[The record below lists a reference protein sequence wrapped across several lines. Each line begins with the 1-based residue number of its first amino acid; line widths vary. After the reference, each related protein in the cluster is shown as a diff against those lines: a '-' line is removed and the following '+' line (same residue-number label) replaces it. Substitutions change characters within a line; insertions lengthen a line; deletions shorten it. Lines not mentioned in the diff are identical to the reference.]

1 MTRSNTVSAV
11 ILTHGRPDFLIR
23 AVRGALAQTYKDLE
37 VIVVIDRMARNA
49 AKVTQ

>member
-1 MTRSNTVSAV
+1 MTRSNTVSTV

-23 AVRGALAQTYKDLE
+23 A